1 VLLIGDAAHAT
12 TPHMGYGAGLAVED
26 AIVLTE
32 FLAQDLTLEDALRK
46 FMERR
51 YERCRIV
58 VEGSARL
65 GELEMQQAGPVEHR
79 RTMMEIAATIQQ
91 PI

>member
-1 VLLIGDAAHAT
+1 MD
-12 TPHMGYGAGLAVED
+12 
-26 AIVLTE
+26 
-32 FLAQDLTLEDALRK
+32 
-46 FMERR
+46 RR

-65 GELEMQQAGPVEHR
+65 GEIEMQRAGPDEHR
-79 RTMMEIAATIQQ
+79 RTMMQITETIRQ